1 VRSSIRLRRRPS
13 WATEAGHHSRAP
25 FSLRRVGA
33 ISPDSSRAG
42 CSATSAEPGERD
54 RDVVGREREVRQ
66 DPEAAGAEVDA
77 LGGES
82 CGDGF
87 REEVRQPD
95 GAVMIGEPG
104 QAELDRKEE

>member
-1 VRSSIRLRRRPS
+1 MGDGGGAPQPRAVQPQAGRRDLAGQQPGRLQRD
-13 WATEAGHHSRAP
+13 
-25 FSLRRVGA
+25 L
-33 ISPDSSRAG
+33 RAG
-42 CSATSAEPGERD
+42 GGEDFSAEPGERD